1 MSRRIAFVVAL
12 LSIGSVMGLA
22 PLAHAQPGGGGCQ
35 LQGTASFKPGLT
47 ASTAANFKYSFSG
60 NLTPCQSDPG
70 QSSPPSSGVV
80 SAGKII
86 KIAGAKYQEPVPTGN
101 GSCAS
106 GTTSGLALA
115 TWNDKSTTVISYQ
128 TQSATGGVFLGGSQ
142 STNFS
147 AQVVPSMKLK
157 RVGGTGSKTIKTT
170 RYSGAGSLG
179 ALTFSPNPDPTAC
192 NTGVKS
198 AGINGFVGIGS
209 SS

>member
-1 MSRRIAFVVAL
+1 MKPVVLISAVCVL
-12 LSIGSVMGLA
+12 VASAAIGTAAGSTKPLPA
-22 PLAHAQPGGGGCQ
+22 PRVDVSGWSAKKTYTIGPGGEIDA
-35 LQGTASFKPGLT
+35 TRP
-47 ASTAANFKYSFSG
+47 
-60 NLTPCQSDPG
+60 
-70 QSSPPSSGVV
+70 
-80 SAGKII
+80 I
-86 KIAGAKYQEPVPTGN
+86 KIAGAKYQEPVPTGT

-128 TQSATGGVFLGGSQ
+128 TQSVTGGVFLGGSQ